1 MQLLRTAHSIDEGQR
16 HRVAVDEH
24 PRSLWQCGQVP
35 RRLRQFV
42 EIHAEVIGEPLEE
55 VLLGR
60 MQSIHVRDL
69 AVGQR
74 ARRTPNSPNAT

>member
-16 HRVAVDEH
+16 HRVAVDED
-24 PRSLWQCGQVP
+24 PRSLWQYGQVP